1 MSGSFSIAQW
11 ILLGWICYWVIDIK
25 RLQYRDQVRG
35 FAILFGTDE
44 KAETRSTIQ
53 LRIIGCLVST
63 IVMVFVCRSLRRLS
77 F

>member
-11 ILLGWICYWVIDIK
+11 ILLGWIGFWVIDIK
-25 RLQYRDQVRG
+25 RLQYRDHVRG
-35 FAILFGTDE
+35 FAILFGTDG
-44 KAETRSTIQ
+44 KAETRSAIQ